1 MNREQRVG
9 LVVLAIALVTIVAM
23 LWPVA
28 HLTFGVEE
36 AEVLGEV
43 QERSSES

>member
-9 LVVLAIALVTIVAM
+9 LLILVIALVTIVAM

-28 HLTFGVEE
+28 HLTFDANE
-36 AEVLGEV
+36 AEVLGEAR
-43 QERSSES
+43 ER

>member
-9 LVVLAIALVTIVAM
+9 LLVMAIALVTIVAM

-28 HLTFGVEE
+28 NLTFDANE

-43 QERSSES
+43 QER